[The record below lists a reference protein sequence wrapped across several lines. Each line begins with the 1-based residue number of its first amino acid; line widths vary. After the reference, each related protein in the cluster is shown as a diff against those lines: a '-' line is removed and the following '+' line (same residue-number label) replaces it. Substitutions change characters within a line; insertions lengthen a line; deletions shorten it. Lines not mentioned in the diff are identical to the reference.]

1 MESTCNIVYIL
12 LIFKIVF
19 DIIILGDNMKR
30 GITILVMLI
39 VLNLLAFGAY
49 FIVKGN
55 MGINKDKTIGEV
67 VFKNPKIKK
76 TGNQYSFKVTLK
88 CKGDKADIDSFDA
101 IIKNKRGKEID
112 VLSGYVGGL
121 KKGETKI
128 IQIKTDKDLSDAYEI
143 NYTVYK

>member
-1 MESTCNIVYIL
+1 
-12 LIFKIVF
+12 
-19 DIIILGDNMKR
+19 MKK
-30 GITILVMLI
+30 GITIIVTLI

-49 FIVKGN
+49 YYVKGKS
-55 MGINKDKTIGEV
+55 GINKDKTIGEV

-76 TGNQYSFKVTLK
+76 DGNKYFFKVTLK
-88 CKGDKADIDSFDA
+88 CKGNKADIESFDA

-128 IQIKTDKDLSDAYEI
+128 IQIKTNKDLSDAYEI